1 MDFRILGLFTGIYS
15 HHLRK
20 SADDLQ
26 VVLNCLLRRT
36 LLTAALKTSKMICS
50 NCGYNHD
57 HN

>member
-26 VVLNCLLRRT
+26 VVLNCLLRHLTHRSFKDFQDD
-36 LLTAALKTSKMICS
+36 LLKMWL
-50 NCGYNHD
+50 
-57 HN
+57 